1 MSDIYNLEFK
11 DDVYKIPSK
20 EYVDARIKVLLEM
33 AEAQKRVLEENK
45 SIYSG
50 SVELKPF
57 TDIEEEKEL
66 NLNDT
71 KFQVQCTSKDVET
84 TPDRKFVSDE
94 LLNSFRSKPSLQ
106 EVNELISNA
115 KKELSNKIDELFV
128 NVLNSN
134 DATQLLNT
142 LSNLLKEDDKFNA
155 FISSLSHKIDD
166 EEFDDHVDSSL
177 HVSKEDRDALNYLHY
192 VCDHG
197 IDWNSTDECI
207 TIINKPESM
216 KANGGNA
223 DTLGGY
229 SIDNIKEWV
238 NGCVINLSGST
249 DFDIDIYKN
258 GKYSILDG
266 EYNLNNIS
274 FKNNSSKQKM
284 ISGNG
289 DYTQF
294 ISDSDYSKVE
304 LSNIT
309 IRDLK
314 FNNYKDVIIYDKV
327 NLNNVYFKN
336 CSIILNGCH
345 LSIIKNCTFENC
357 KITTFRIGSC
367 IMTDNFFIRTPEISH
382 RAQNFVYRDN
392 IKA

>member
-1 MSDIYNLEFK
+1 M
-11 DDVYKIPSK
+11 
-20 EYVDARIKVLLEM
+20 
-33 AEAQKRVLEENK
+33 
-45 SIYSG
+45 
-50 SVELKPF
+50 EL
-57 TDIEEEKEL
+57 
-66 NLNDT
+66 
-71 KFQVQCTSKDVET
+71 
-84 TPDRKFVSDE
+84 
-94 LLNSFRSKPSLQ
+94 
-106 EVNELISNA
+106 
-115 KKELSNKIDELFV
+115 
-128 NVLNSN
+128 
-134 DATQLLNT
+134 
-142 LSNLLKEDDKFNA
+142 
-155 FISSLSHKIDD
+155 
-166 EEFDDHVDSSL
+166 
-177 HVSKEDRDALNYLHY
+177 
-192 VCDHG
+192 
-197 IDWNSTDECI
+197 W
-207 TIINKPESM
+207 
-216 KANGGNA
+216 
-223 DTLGGY
+223 
-229 SIDNIKEWV
+229 
-238 NGCVINLSGST
+238 
-249 DFDIDIYKN
+249 IDIYKN

-314 FNNYKDVIIYDKV
+314 FNNYKDIIIYDKV

-367 IMTDNFFIRTPEISH
+367 IMTDNFFIRTPEVSH

>member
-66 NLNDT
+66 NLNNT

-106 EVNELISNA
+106 EVNELISNT

-134 DATQLLNT
+134 NATQLLNT

-192 VCDHG
+192 DVM
-197 IDWNSTDECI
+197 WN
-207 TIINKPESM
+207 TIYIHINS
-216 KANGGNA
+216 
-223 DTLGGY
+223 LLLLFY
-229 SIDNIKEWV
+229 I
-238 NGCVINLSGST
+238 
-249 DFDIDIYKN
+249 
-258 GKYSILDG
+258 
-266 EYNLNNIS
+266 
-274 FKNNSSKQKM
+274 
-284 ISGNG
+284 
-289 DYTQF
+289 
-294 ISDSDYSKVE
+294 
-304 LSNIT
+304 
-309 IRDLK
+309 
-314 FNNYKDVIIYDKV
+314 KV
-327 NLNNVYFKN
+327 NLTIYGL
-336 CSIILNGCH
+336 SHCH
-345 LSIIKNCTFENC
+345 
-357 KITTFRIGSC
+357 
-367 IMTDNFFIRTPEISH
+367 
-382 RAQNFVYRDN
+382 
-392 IKA
+392 